1 MTHRLTP
8 EEYEPT
14 KSKLADMEQRLAAL
28 ERRAD
33 LPATHL
39 RPCLRSYREFIAQL
53 QAEIELFE
61 AMQSFKVEA

>member
-1 MTHRLTP
+1 MTHRLAP

-28 ERRAD
+28 ERRTD

-39 RPCLRSYREFIAQL
+39 KPSLRSYREFIAPL